1 MSDVEDQVA
10 INATPSPVSEITA
23 SNPEPAV
30 IGPAVNSGTDTS
42 MGAQLAPQTRGIRVV
57 VDDIEKWS
65 RDLLN
70 VIEQSKA
77 VQTIAR
83 DAHAMITSLEAEYE
97 AAKVEFESLLASA
110 KAKIEKVL

>member
-1 MSDVEDQVA
+1 MSDVDDQVA
-10 INATPSPVSEITA
+10 INATPYAVSETIA
-23 SNPEPAV
+23 QNPEPAV

-70 VIEQSKA
+70 VIEQSKTA
-77 VQTIAR
+77 QTIAR
-83 DAHAMITSLEAEYE
+83 DAHAAILSLESEYE
-97 AAKVEFESLLASA
+97 AAKAEFEALIASA
-110 KAKIEKVL
+110 KTKIAEVL